1 MLMNK
6 NIKILFLCVPLVLAS
21 CASKKNLVKET
32 PASTKTAVESQK
44 TTSLI
49 SQKLAFVQKVSDTRV
64 YADNI
69 VADISF
75 NLKTEGRNVTVPGSL
90 HMRKDKVIRLQLFI
104 PILGTEVGRLEFT
117 PNEVLVVDR
126 IHKEYF
132 QADYTK
138 LDFLKEN
145 GLNFYSL
152 QALFWNQLFLPGKQR
167 VSESDLSKY
176 SVNLDGTGNN
186 VPVSLNNGNMKFTWD
201 ADRNTGLINKAVVNY
216 SITAQGQSSLVWN
229 YGDFKN
235 VGVKLF
241 PATQSFTFTTTATA
255 KKQSATV
262 NLELDDITTKSNW
275 DEKTVVSGK
284 YKKVETNDVL
294 GKLMKM

>member
-32 PASTKTAVESQK
+32 SAATKTAVESQK

-216 SITAQGQSSLVWN
+216 SSTAHGKSSLVWN

-241 PATQSFTFTTTATA
+241 PATQSFTFITTATA

>member
-1 MLMNK
+1 MNK
-6 NIKILFLCVPLVLAS
+6 NIRILLFCVPLVLAS
-21 CASKKNLVKET
+21 CASKKNLVKS
-32 PASTKTAVESQK
+32 ASVEEKNAVKSEKTA
-44 TTSLI
+44 SLI
-49 SQKLAFVQKVSDTRV
+49 SQNLAFVQKVSDTRV

-75 NLKTEGRNVTVPGSL
+75 NLKTGSRNITVPGSL
-90 HMRKDKVIRLQLFI
+90 HMRRDKVIRLQLFI

-138 LDFLKEN
+138 LDFLKDN

-176 SVNLDGTGNN
+176 SVNLGGMANN
-186 VPVSLNNGNMKFTWD
+186 VPVSLNNGNMKFTWN

-216 SITAQGQSSLVWN
+216 SSSAHGNSSLVWN
-229 YGDFKN
+229 YADFSCLSDQFNKYQIGKRYTTSSKN
-235 VGVKLF
+235 G
-241 PATQSFTFTTTATA
+241 
-255 KKQSATV
+255 
-262 NLELDDITTKSNW
+262 
-275 DEKTVVSGK
+275 
-284 YKKVETNDVL
+284 
-294 GKLMKM
+294 

>member
-1 MLMNK
+1 MNK
-6 NIKILFLCVPLVLAS
+6 NIRILLFCVPLVLAS
-21 CASKKNLVKET
+21 CASKKNLVKS
-32 PASTKTAVESQK
+32 ASVEEKNAVKSEKTA
-44 TTSLI
+44 SLI
-49 SQKLAFVQKVSDTRV
+49 SQNLAFVQKVSDTRV

-75 NLKTEGRNVTVPGSL
+75 NLKTGSRNITVPGSL
-90 HMRKDKVIRLQLFI
+90 HMRRDKVIRLQLFI

-138 LDFLKEN
+138 LDFLKDN

-176 SVNLDGTGNN
+176 SVNLGGM
-186 VPVSLNNGNMKFTWD
+186 PVSLNNGNMKFTWD

-216 SITAQGQSSLVWN
+216 SSTAHGKSSLVWN

>member
-32 PASTKTAVESQK
+32 SAATKTAVESQK

-216 SITAQGQSSLVWN
+216 SSTAHGKSSLVWN

-241 PATQSFTFTTTATA
+241 PATQSFNFTTTATA

>member
-6 NIKILFLCVPLVLAS
+6 NSKILFLCVPLASAS

-32 PASTKTAVESQK
+32 SAATKTAVESQK

-49 SQKLAFVQKVSDTRV
+49 SQKHAFVQKVSDTRV

-69 VADISF
+69 VVDISF
-75 NLKTEGRNVTVPGSL
+75 NLMTGSRNITVPGSL
-90 HMRKDKVIRLQLFI
+90 HMRRDKVIRLQLFI

-138 LDFLKEN
+138 LDFLKDN

-176 SVNLDGTGNN
+176 SVNLDGMGNN
-186 VPVSLNNGNMKFTWD
+186 VPVSLNNGNMKFTWN

-216 SITAQGQSSLVWN
+216 SSTAHGKSSLVWN

-241 PATQSFTFTTTATA
+241 PASQSFTFTTTATA
-255 KKQSATV
+255 KKQTATIS
-262 NLELDDITTKSNW
+262 LELDDIATKSNW
-275 DEKTVVSGK
+275 EEKTVVSGK

>member
-1 MLMNK
+1 MNK
-6 NIKILFLCVPLVLAS
+6 NIRILLFCVPLVLAS

-32 PASTKTAVESQK
+32 SAATKTAVESQK
-44 TTSLI
+44 TASLI
-49 SQKLAFVQKVSDTRV
+49 SQNLAFVQKVSDTRV

-75 NLKTEGRNVTVPGSL
+75 NLKTGSRNITVPGSL
-90 HMRKDKVIRLQLFI
+90 HMRRDKVIRLQLFI

-138 LDFLKEN
+138 LDFLKDN

-176 SVNLDGTGNN
+176 SVNLGGMGNN

-216 SITAQGQSSLVWN
+216 SSTAHGKSSLVWN

-241 PATQSFTFTTTATA
+241 PASQSLTFTTTATA
-255 KKQSATV
+255 KKQTATIS
-262 NLELDDITTKSNW
+262 LELDDIATKSNW